1 MQMEFAELIGWAI
14 SLLSISTTVVFGLVK
29 LLLGSFEKR
38 LAERF
43 AAQDEARKAASRH
56 WEDSFAKV
64 LERQDKDAEALAHSF
79 ARVLERQDK
88 DAEALAQLDRA
99 FLRFQADLPVAY
111 VRREDWARGQSV
123 IEAKLDGLA
132 LRYENIL
139 LKGASRHD

>member
-1 MQMEFAELIGWAI
+1 MPLEFGELIGWAI
-14 SLLSISTTVVFGLVK
+14 SLLSIFTTVVFGLVK
-29 LLLGSFEKR
+29 LLLAQFEKR

-64 LERQDKDAEALAHSF
+64 LERQDKDAEALA
-79 ARVLERQDK
+79 
-88 DAEALAQLDRA
+88 QLDRA
-99 FLRFQADLPVAY
+99 FLRFQAELPLAY

-139 LKGASRHD
+139 LKGAPRHD

>member
-1 MQMEFAELIGWAI
+1 MPLEFAELIGWAI
-14 SLLSISTTVVFGLVK
+14 SLLSIFTTVVFGLVK
-29 LLLGSFEKR
+29 LLLNSFEKR

-43 AAQDEARKAASRH
+43 AAQDEARKAATRH
-56 WEDSFAKV
+56 WEDSFAK
-64 LERQDKDAEALAHSF
+64 
-79 ARVLERQDK
+79 VLERQDK

-99 FLRFQADLPVAY
+99 FLRFQAELPVAY

-139 LKGASRHD
+139 LTSAQRSTSP